1 MILKSDYHRLDL
13 TRQAGF
19 IVTVYDEDRMRL
31 AATIRNLN
39 SLANRALAQLARVPP
54 SRSATRDANNKDQRQ
69 QNDCRPQISHDAHS
83 YNQSS
88 TQVLNSH

>member
-39 SLANRALAQLARVPP
+39 SLANRALAQRALPR

-83 YNQSS
+83 YNQIS